1 MATRKFA
8 MGGLSD
14 LLGGV
19 SPLPGSQPATTAQ
32 QLNTPAPSGLGSGGG
47 LGGSSG
53 AGAYGGL
60 DSIQQ
65 GAGQIGQSLG
75 AIKDALGGS
84 TGGGAAQPRGAFFK
98 KGGKVKAKKAYK
110 AGGAVKSSASKRA
123 DGCAIKGKTKGRM
136 V

>member
-1 MATRKFA
+1 MAIRKFA

-32 QLNTPAPSGLGSGGG
+32 QLNTPAPSGLGGG

-123 DGCAIKGKTKGRM
+123 DGCAVKGKTRGRM

>member
-1 MATRKFA
+1 MAIKKFA

-32 QLNTPAPSGLGSGGG
+32 QLNTPASSGFGGSSGA
-47 LGGSSG
+47 GSSG

-75 AIKDALGGS
+75 AIKDALGNT

-123 DGCAIKGKTKGRM
+123 DGCAVKGKTRGRM